1 MRNSTALESTRRKLS
16 VVAKERKKL
25 THDENGVPYAPKMN
39 TIAKYAMKWAIV
51 LEDGWLE
58 SLYAAGLRK
67 RSLLKR
73 GDKKL
78 FPVQCIHD
86 WNEIDV
92 AKRLGMN
99 QWAKIDIGSPSRVGM
114 IISEIDKVA
123 YARSGDLG
131 EV

>member
-67 RSLLKR
+67 RSVLKR
-73 GDKKL
+73 GGKTL
-78 FPVQCIHD
+78 FPVQCINY
-86 WNEIDV
+86 WGEIDT
-92 AKRLGMN
+92 ARRLGMN
-99 QWAKIDIGSPSRVGM
+99 QWAKIDVGSPSRVGM

-123 YARSGDLG
+123 YSRTVELD

>member
-16 VVAKERKKL
+16 AVAKERKKL

-39 TIAKYAMKWAIV
+39 TIV

-67 RSLLKR
+67 RSVLKR

-86 WNEIDV
+86 WSEIDV

-114 IISEIDKVA
+114 IISEIDRVA
-123 YARSGDLG
+123 YSRSQTGL
-131 EV
+131 